1 MPDQWTAFISLSL
14 IFLLP
19 VRLNA
24 DKSPFRD
31 IGFPNCERSTYKVR
45 EDGKTII
52 SSHVISREI
61 HGDRPVYVIRTDLM
75 EMFLSCDDMRPI
87 RINKRKDSGEG
98 LEFSIIYKPK
108 RVHFIY
114 PGPKRNKVMKIPD
127 DSYDLNTMLEVMRCY
142 PFERDKI
149 KFTLVTPDHVL
160 KAYAKIKGLEK
171 VNSPIGRVECYLIEG
186 GIAGIMGRIIRTKFL
201 FWIERE
207 FPHRLIKFRDN
218 EREITLVGYER
229 P

>member
-1 MPDQWTAFISLSL
+1 MSDMWVMFISLSL

-19 VRLNA
+19 VKLNA
-24 DKSPFRD
+24 DKPPFRD
-31 IGFPNCERSTYKVR
+31 IGFPNCEKSIYQIS
-45 EDGKTII
+45 EGGETII
-52 SSHVISREI
+52 SSHVIFREVL
-61 HGDRPVYVIRTDLM
+61 GNRPVYAIRTDLM
-75 EMFLSCDDMRPI
+75 EMFLSCGDMRPI
-87 RINKRKDSGEG
+87 RIDKRRDDGEG

-127 DSYDLNTMLEVMRCY
+127 DSYDLNAMLEVMRCY
-142 PFERDKI
+142 PFERDEI

-160 KAYAKIKGLEK
+160 KAYAKIKDLEE
-171 VNSPIGRVECYLIEG
+171 VDSPIGRIECYLIEG

-218 EREITLVGYER
+218 EREIRLVGYER